1 VPVELIFPTWFR
13 HRSVWPRVCS
23 SRRRLALE
31 RAGGKNG
38 TDLMATWIFDTAHSS
53 IGFSVRHLMIA
64 KVHGRFERFEG
75 TITYNPDNLA
85 ASKVT
90 VQIAAASV
98 STNEAKRDGHL
109 RSADFFDAEKYP
121 QLTFESTKI
130 VPGKGDE
137 FDIHGKLTIRGVT
150 KDVVLKAESLGRAKD
165 PWGGEHASFT
175 AHTSINRTDFGLN
188 WNQALEAG
196 GVLVG
201 EKVDIHL
208 EIQLLAK

>member
-1 VPVELIFPTWFR
+1 M
-13 HRSVWPRVCS
+13 
-23 SRRRLALE
+23 
-31 RAGGKNG
+31 G
-38 TDLMATWIFDTAHSS
+38 TWIFDTSHSS

-64 KVHGRFERFEG
+64 KVHGRFEHFEG
-75 TITYNPDNLA
+75 SITYDPNNLA
-85 ASKVT
+85 ASKVA

-98 STNEAKRDGHL
+98 STNEPKRDGHL

-121 QLTFESTKI
+121 NLTFESTQV
-130 VPGKGDE
+130 VPGKDGE
-137 FDIHGKLTIRGVT
+137 FDILGKLTIRGVT

-175 AHTSINRTDFGLN
+175 ARTAINRTDFGLN

-201 EKVDIHL
+201 EKVEITL